1 MKKPKLSPRRVR
13 RTVNGLYFDFTL
25 PFESTS
31 DIGVSL
37 VKNDQYSIIFSE
49 PLEKLYGSSSYVT
62 ITDSKTMRCDTRLVI
77 LPKTDD
83 FVFENNRFDFV
94 THWCQMDDNQRIKEM
109 GIQLINGQI
118 RGDTDIAI
126 WQPLFRLRI
135 GKGIGSENVFS
146 RWNLSNSL
154 VSRNLP
160 NGLTTSRFAKYLGY
174 YRQESKP
181 SPWMSAA
188 MRYGQIMEDPAKLL
202 YLTNHPD
209 SIISDVI
216 PNDFCIPDAFVGSDG
231 ILSIKASQ
239 NNCIFESSYIIQV
252 VGEMLVYDRKWS
264 DIVKFCKKGPQCKE
278 IRVHR
283 DSTKEDGILRLVIQA
298 FQSREPAKLWDTPP
312 FVEARAYFDGLA
324 KLANEN
330 AQDLQIPANFVESIE
345 SYKEELLK
353 NQDTEVLIKDPLMDR
368 IEKRQNRIFAH
379 YFDNKLDELRR
390 ELAEQIQDY
399 AELGK

>member
-1 MKKPKLSPRRVR
+1 MKKAKVSPRRVR

-25 PFESTS
+25 PFESQS

-37 VKNDQYSIIFSE
+37 LKNDQYSIIFSE
-49 PLEKLYGSSSYVT
+49 PLAKLYGSSTYLT

-77 LPKTDD
+77 LPKTAD
-83 FVFENNRFDFV
+83 FLFENNRFDFV
-94 THWCQMDDNQRIKEM
+94 THWCQMDDKQRVVEM
-109 GIQLINGQI
+109 GVQLINGQA
-118 RGDTDIAI
+118 RGDTEIAI

-135 GKGIGSENVFS
+135 AK
-146 RWNLSNSL
+146 SL
-154 VSRNLP
+154 VKSDNWQIAAQFATRNLP

-174 YRQESKP
+174 YRQENKP
-181 SPWMSAA
+181 NAWMAAA

-202 YLTNHPD
+202 YLRNHSD
-209 SIISDVI
+209 FVISDVI
-216 PNDFCIPDAFVGSDG
+216 PNDFCIPDALVGSDG

-252 VGEMLVYDRKWS
+252 VGEMIVYDRKWS

-283 DSTKEDGILRLVIQA
+283 DSTKEEGILKLVIQA
-298 FQSREPAKLWDTPP
+298 FQSREPAKLWDTPSY
-312 FVEARAYFDGLA
+312 VDARAYFDGLA

-330 AQDLQIPANFVESIE
+330 AQDLQIPENFVESIE

-353 NQDTEVLIKDPLMDR
+353 NQDSEILIKDPVMDR
-368 IEKRQNRIFAH
+368 IEKRQHRIFAH